1 MIFEAGTG
9 SFGRRSISERF
20 LNSFQLVLQGD
31 AASHRIGHASD
42 RAENRPGIIAAAL
55 EPVPVSSETGE
66 IEGAPALRAGF
77 PGVRVKF
84 RSTTNAS
91 SRHAGFPAERIEE
104 RARRRCDRSGVPA
117 WR

>member
-1 MIFEAGTG
+1 
-9 SFGRRSISERF
+9 
-20 LNSFQLVLQGD
+20 VLQGD

-55 EPVPVSSETGE
+55 EPVPVNSETGE